1 MKKLFSHAALI
12 AAGAALLLGANVAQA
27 MDDED
32 VVKLMKKNNCMKCHA
47 PEKKKDGPSYKEIAA
62 KMREKPAAEAEAEVL
77 KHVTTFSKVE
87 IKGKQEDHEPLKTKD
102 EAEIAAVVKWIL
114 SRP

>member
-47 PEKKKDGPSYKEIAA
+47 PEKKKDGPSYKEIA
-62 KMREKPAAEAEAEVL
+62 EKLRGKPEAEAEVR
-77 KHVTTFSKVE
+77 KHVTTFNKVE
-87 IKGKQEDHEPLKTKD
+87 IKGKQEDHEPLKTTD